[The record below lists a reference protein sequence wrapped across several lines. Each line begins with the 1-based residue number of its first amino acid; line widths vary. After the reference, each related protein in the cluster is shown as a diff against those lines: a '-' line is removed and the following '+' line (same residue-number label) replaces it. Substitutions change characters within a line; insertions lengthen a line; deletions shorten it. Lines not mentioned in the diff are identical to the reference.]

1 MSRTQADKPYKLD
14 TASLTRKDMQ
24 EICSGSHLMFMQAS
38 PVLYMLEHVSPISV
52 FHCNCQ
58 ILLCQEDLLKLD
70 DVGMQHQAVIQNL
83 SLHIPGNCM
92 FSTL

>member
-1 MSRTQADKPYKLD
+1 MSSGLRNKPYKLD
-14 TASLTRKDMQ
+14 AALLTRKGMQ
-24 EICSGSHLMFMQAS
+24 EICLGSHLMFMQAS
-38 PVLYMLEHVSPISV
+38 PILYMLEHVSPISI
-52 FHCNCQ
+52 FHRDCQ
-58 ILLCQEDLLKLD
+58 ILLCQEDLLELN